1 MCFIVGAKPWSGA
14 LPGKAWLIT
23 HPETKFD
30 REGRIHGHLDPPLS
44 TAGRYKAKQI
54 AKGLK
59 GKGISKIHSS
69 PRQRATETA
78 HEISKTTGAPVE
90 IHHELEP
97 WKLGSMSGA
106 KTNSIKP
113 LLDFF
118 SSRPDRQVPGGESK
132 NDVLKRW
139 KDFSGKIKPGEA
151 VVGHSQHSLAWD
163 HVKKGGDAS
172 KVPMIG
178 GKAGEVREV
187 NL

>member
-1 MCFIVGAKPWSGA
+1 MAN
-14 LPGKAWLIT
+14 KAWLIT

-44 TAGRYKAKQI
+44 GAGREHAKRI

-59 GKGISKIHSS
+59 NKGITKIHSS

-90 IHHELEP
+90 VHSELEP

-106 KTNSIKP
+106 KVNSIRP
-113 LLDFF
+113 VLDFF
-118 SSRPDRQVPGGESK
+118 SKRPDRPVPGGEAK
-132 NDVLKRW
+132 NDVLKRY
-139 KDFSGKIKPGEA
+139 GKFMKTVKPGEA
-151 VVGHSQHSLAWD
+151 VVGHSQHSLAHD
-163 HVKKGGDAS
+163 YVTKGGDAS
-172 KVPMIG
+172 KVPMTG
-178 GKAGEVREV
+178 GRAGEVREI